1 MAIQAKPLTN
11 TEVKAAKA
19 IDKELSLHDGG
30 GLLLFVKPSG
40 TKTWRFRY
48 YHPQTK
54 KRTTLTFGSYP
65 AISLADA
72 RQMREATKALLEK
85 SIDPQFHQQ
94 QQREQ
99 EQAINLNTFAKVSAD
114 WYEVKKSQPLA
125 ENTIK
130 DIWRSLEKYVF
141 PFIGTLPITQLTA
154 RHFITALEPIQ
165 ASGKLETVKRVSQR
179 INEVMD
185 YAVNSGLIPANPA
198 AKIRKAFQTPVKTH
212 MPTIRPEALPGLM
225 KTLSVASIELQTRL
239 LIEWQLLTVTRPA
252 EAAETRWCEINLA
265 ENTWTIPAGRM
276 KMRREHVIPLP
287 PQALAILDAMK
298 PISGHREY
306 LFPSS
311 KDPKQ
316 PMNSQTA
323 NAALRRMGYKG
334 VLVSH
339 GLRAIFSTAANE
351 EGFPPDVI
359 EAALAHVDTNEV
371 RRAYNRSTYL
381 EQRKILMC
389 WWGEFVETAASGKV
403 MASEGARGLR
413 AVND

>member
-1 MAIQAKPLTN
+1 
-11 TEVKAAKA
+11 
-19 IDKELSLHDGG
+19 
-30 GLLLFVKPSG
+30 
-40 TKTWRFRY
+40 
-48 YHPQTK
+48 
-54 KRTTLTFGSYP
+54 
-65 AISLADA
+65 
-72 RQMREATKALLEK
+72 MREAAKALLEK
-85 SIDPQFHQQ
+85 GIDPQFHQQ

-99 EQAINLNTFAKVSAD
+99 EQAINLNTFAKVAAD

-125 ENTIK
+125 ANTIK

-141 PFIGTLPITQLTA
+141 PFIANQPISQLTA

-252 EAAETRWCEINLA
+252 EAAETRWNEINLT

-287 PQALAILDAMK
+287 SQALAILDAMK

-306 LFPSS
+306 LFPSA

-359 EAALAHVDTNEV
+359 
-371 RRAYNRSTYL
+371 
-381 EQRKILMC
+381 
-389 WWGEFVETAASGKV
+389 
-403 MASEGARGLR
+403 
-413 AVND
+413 

>member
-30 GLLLFVKPSG
+30 ELLLFVKPSG

-65 AISLADA
+65 AVSLAEA
-72 RQMREATKALLEK
+72 RQRREAAKALISK
-85 SIDPQFHQQ
+85 GIDPQFHQQ

-141 PFIGTLPITQLTA
+141 PFIGTLPITQLAA

-185 YAVNSGLIPANPA
+185 YAVNSGLIPTNPA
-198 AKIRKAFQTPVKTH
+198 TKIRKAFQTPVKTH
-212 MPTIRPEALPGLM
+212 MPTIRPETLPGLM
-225 KTLSVASIELQTRL
+225 KTLS
-239 LIEWQLLTVTRPA
+239 
-252 EAAETRWCEINLA
+252 
-265 ENTWTIPAGRM
+265 
-276 KMRREHVIPLP
+276 
-287 PQALAILDAMK
+287 
-298 PISGHREY
+298 
-306 LFPSS
+306 
-311 KDPKQ
+311 
-316 PMNSQTA
+316 
-323 NAALRRMGYKG
+323 
-334 VLVSH
+334 
-339 GLRAIFSTAANE
+339 
-351 EGFPPDVI
+351 
-359 EAALAHVDTNEV
+359 
-371 RRAYNRSTYL
+371 
-381 EQRKILMC
+381 
-389 WWGEFVETAASGKV
+389 
-403 MASEGARGLR
+403 
-413 AVND
+413 

>member
-19 IDKELSLHDGG
+19 TDKELSLHDGG

-72 RQMREATKALLEK
+72 RQMREAAKALLEK
-85 SIDPQFHQQ
+85 GIDPQFHQQ

-99 EQAINLNTFAKVSAD
+99 EQAISLNTFAKVSSD

-239 LIEWQLLTVTRPA
+239 LIEWQLLTVARPA
-252 EAAETRWCEINLA
+252 EAAETRWSEIDLTQ
-265 ENTWTIPAGRM
+265 NTWTIPAGRM

-287 PQALAILDAMK
+287 PQALAILEAMK

-306 LFPSS
+306 LFPSA

-351 EGFPPDVI
+351 AGFPPDVI

-381 EQRKILMC
+381 EQRKVLMC
-389 WWGEFVETAASGKV
+389 WWGEFVETAATGKA
-403 MASEGARGLR
+403 MAADGAKGLR
-413 AVND
+413 VINA

>member
-72 RQMREATKALLEK
+72 RQMREAAKALLEK

-179 INEVMD
+179 VNEVMD

-212 MPTIRPEALPGLM
+212 MPTIRPEALPSLM
-225 KTLSVASIELQTRL
+225 KTLS
-239 LIEWQLLTVTRPA
+239 
-252 EAAETRWCEINLA
+252 
-265 ENTWTIPAGRM
+265 
-276 KMRREHVIPLP
+276 
-287 PQALAILDAMK
+287 
-298 PISGHREY
+298 
-306 LFPSS
+306 
-311 KDPKQ
+311 
-316 PMNSQTA
+316 
-323 NAALRRMGYKG
+323 
-334 VLVSH
+334 
-339 GLRAIFSTAANE
+339 
-351 EGFPPDVI
+351 
-359 EAALAHVDTNEV
+359 
-371 RRAYNRSTYL
+371 
-381 EQRKILMC
+381 
-389 WWGEFVETAASGKV
+389 
-403 MASEGARGLR
+403 
-413 AVND
+413 